1 MKSERCILNDCKVYD
16 LTLVDRIR
24 ALANENG
31 MSLPDLEITIGLGN
45 GTISRWKNSSPNTD
59 KLVKV
64 SDYFGVSIDYLL
76 GRETS
81 GKDIKDIEISIKK
94 IIGTINN
101 EERGPLFYNGYEID
115 DTSLELLKS
124 TLELANRHME
134 ILNKISLV

>member
-1 MKSERCILNDCKVYD
+1 M
-16 LTLVDRIR
+16 TLVDRIR

-31 MSLPDLEITIGLGN
+31 MSLPDLEIAIGLGN

-81 GKDIKDIEISIKK
+81 GKDIIDIKISIKK

-115 DTSLELLKS
+115 NTSLELLKS
-124 TLELANRHME
+124 TLELANHHME
-134 ILNKISLV
+134 ILNKNKFSVSKDKK

>member
-1 MKSERCILNDCKVYD
+1 M
-16 LTLVDRIR
+16 TLVDRIR

-31 MSLPDLEITIGLGN
+31 MSLPDLEIAIGLGN

-81 GKDIKDIEISIKK
+81 GKDIIDIKMSIKK

-101 EERGPLFYNGYEID
+101 EERGSLFYNGYEID

-124 TLELANRHME
+124 TLELANHHME
-134 ILNKISLV
+134 ILNKNKFSVSKDKK